1 MAWLKVIS
9 NKWFPLAA
17 AVIIVAMIAFFLLS
31 RMNDGSKLPIEGD
44 APAFSLQNTE
54 GETITLDNTAGKTR
68 LIYFFF
74 AHCPDVC
81 LPTNNMLSMVQEGL
95 KKEGLFG
102 DKALLMSVT
111 FDPERDTA
119 EYLKE
124 YMGKMNADP
133 TGWHY
138 LRSDDV
144 DYVRG
149 VAESY
154 DVTVIPSGED
164 FIHANLYTLID
175 GNGKI
180 RKVYSPNEVIL
191 GLSDRTI
198 PEFVDEIVSD
208 MAALSK

>member
-1 MAWLKVIS
+1 MARLKVIG

-17 AVIIVAMIAFFLLS
+17 AVIIVAIIAFFLLS
-31 RMNDGSKLPIEGD
+31 RMGEGSKLPVEGD

-81 LPTNNMLSMVQEGL
+81 LPTNNMLSQVQEGL
-95 KKEGLFG
+95 KEKGLFG
-102 DKALLMSVT
+102 DEAILMSVT
-111 FDPERDTA
+111 FDPERDTV

-124 YMGKMNADP
+124 YMSKMNADP

-144 DYVRG
+144 EYVRS

-154 DVTVIPSGED
+154 GVTVIPSGED

-175 GNGKI
+175 GDGKI
-180 RKVYSPNEVIL
+180 RKIYSPNEVLL
-191 GLSDRTI
+191 GYSDKTI
-198 PEFVDEIVSD
+198 DELVDEIVQD
-208 MAALSK
+208 MWALSK

>member
-1 MAWLKVIS
+1 LKVIG

-17 AVIIVAMIAFFLLS
+17 AVIIVAIIAFFLLS
-31 RMNDGSKLPIEGD
+31 RMGEGSKLPVEGD

-81 LPTNNMLSMVQEGL
+81 LPTNNMLSQVQEGL
-95 KKEGLFG
+95 KEKGLFG
-102 DKALLMSVT
+102 DEAILMSVT
-111 FDPERDTA
+111 FDPERDTV

-124 YMGKMNADP
+124 YMSKMNADP

-144 DYVRG
+144 EYVRS

-154 DVTVIPSGED
+154 GVTVIPSGED

-175 GNGKI
+175 GDGKI
-180 RKVYSPNEVIL
+180 RKIYSPNEVLL
-191 GLSDRTI
+191 GYSDKTI
-198 PEFVDEIVSD
+198 DELVDEIVQD
-208 MAALSK
+208 MWALSK

>member
-1 MAWLKVIS
+1 MKVTG

-17 AVIIVAMIAFFLLS
+17 AILVVAIIAFFLLS
-31 RMNDGSKLPIEGD
+31 RMNEDKLPVEGD

-54 GETITLDNTAGKTR
+54 GETITLDNTAGKAR

-81 LPTNNMLSMVQEGL
+81 LPTNAMLSKVQEEL
-95 KKEGLFG
+95 KERGVFG
-102 DKALLMSVT
+102 DEAILMSVT

-119 EYLKE
+119 DYLKE
-124 YMGKMNADP
+124 YMSNMNADA

-144 DYVRG
+144 DYVRS

-154 DVTVIPSGED
+154 GVTVIPVED
-164 FIHANLYTLID
+164 GTNFIHANLYTLVD
-175 GNGKI
+175 GDGKI
-180 RKVYSPNEVIL
+180 RKVYSPNVVFRESSPVPADELIN
-191 GLSDRTI
+191 
-198 PEFVDEIVSD
+198 EIVQD
-208 MAALSK
+208 MVSLTK

>member
-1 MAWLKVIS
+1 MKVIG

-17 AVIIVAMIAFFLLS
+17 AVIIVAIIAFFLFS
-31 RMNDGSKLPIEGD
+31 RMNEGSKLPVEGD
-44 APAFSLQNTE
+44 APAFSLQNTQ

-81 LPTNNMLSMVQEGL
+81 LPTNNMLSKVQEGL
-95 KKEGLFG
+95 KEKGLFG
-102 DKALLMSVT
+102 DEAILMSVT
-111 FDPERDTA
+111 FDPERDTVD
-119 EYLKE
+119 YLKE
-124 YMGKMNADP
+124 YMGRMNADP

-144 DYVRG
+144 EYVRG

-175 GNGKI
+175 GDGKI
-180 RKVYSPNEVIL
+180 RKVYSPNEVLL
-191 GLSDRTI
+191 GYSDKTI
-198 PEFVDEIVSD
+198 DEFVNEIVED